1 VTAVAADNRQIR
13 VAALM
18 DTAQVSGP
26 GRQLAALIPA
36 LAGAGIEM
44 HVVLFRRIGRPSPA
58 YADFL
63 GAAGIAHTILPE
75 RGRFDLALLD
85 RAQDL
90 LDGWAPDIVQ
100 THSYRPTAIAY
111 ALRRR
116 GARWRWLGFFHGTT
130 NENLKVRAY
139 HWLDRHLLAAADR
152 IVVMS
157 RPQAERFGGAG
168 QRVRQIH
175 NAVLPAPAGGLLD
188 DALAARI
195 ASIPGPRVG
204 VIGRLSHEKGVD
216 LFLDAFGRLTRGGM
230 HAHAVIA
237 GDGPE
242 RERLAGQAAALG
254 LAERVHFLG
263 PVYPVEPLYPLLDVV
278 VIPSRSEGLPNVLL
292 EALRADRRVVST
304 DVGAVSEVLD
314 EPAAG
319 RVVPPLRPDALAT
332 AMGAALAESSQAGTA
347 ARAAAA
353 DRFSLHRRVEAHVSL
368 YRELLGR
375 PATRPA
381 VSDAVLR

>member
-1 VTAVAADNRQIR
+1 MIVATDPLPPIR

-18 DTAQVSGP
+18 DTIQVSGP
-26 GRQLAALIPA
+26 GRQLAAVIPS
-36 LAGAGIEM
+36 LAAAGIAVK
-44 HVVLFRRIGRPSPA
+44 VVLFHRSGRPRPP

-63 GAAGIAHTILPE
+63 ADAGIDHAVLSE
-75 RGRFDLALLD
+75 RGRFDLALVG
-85 RAQDL
+85 RVASL

-130 NENLKVRAY
+130 NENLKVRVY

-175 NAVLPAPAGGLLD
+175 NAVLPAPADGLLD
-188 DALAARI
+188 DALSARI

-216 LFLDAFGRLTRGGM
+216 LFL
-230 HAHAVIA
+230 V
-237 GDGPE
+237 
-242 RERLAGQAAALG
+242 
-254 LAERVHFLG
+254 
-263 PVYPVEPLYPLLDVV
+263 
-278 VIPSRSEGLPNVLL
+278 PSASWH
-292 EALRADRRVVST
+292 
-304 DVGAVSEVLD
+304 
-314 EPAAG
+314 AAG
-319 RVVPPLRPDALAT
+319 
-332 AMGAALAESSQAGTA
+332 
-347 ARAAAA
+347 
-353 DRFSLHRRVEAHVSL
+353 
-368 YRELLGR
+368 
-375 PATRPA
+375 
-381 VSDAVLR
+381 

>member
-1 VTAVAADNRQIR
+1 MIVATDPLPPIR

-18 DTAQVSGP
+18 DTIQVSGP
-26 GRQLAALIPA
+26 GRQLAAVIPSLTA
-36 LAGAGIEM
+36 AGIAVK
-44 HVVLFRRIGRPSPA
+44 VVLFHRSGRPRPP

-63 GAAGIAHTILPE
+63 ADAGIDHAVLPE
-75 RGRFDLALLD
+75 RGRFDLALVA
-85 RAQDL
+85 RVASL
-90 LDGWAPDIVQ
+90 LDEWAPDIVQ

-116 GARWRWLGFFHGTT
+116 GGRWRWLGFFHGTT
-130 NENLKVRAY
+130 NENLKVRVY

-188 DALAARI
+188 DALSARI

-216 LFLDAFGRLTRGGM
+216 LFLDAFDRLTRGGVD
-230 HAHAVIA
+230 AHAVIA

-254 LAERVHFLG
+254 LAGRVHFLG

-314 EPAAG
+314 DPSAG
-319 RVVPPLRPDALAT
+319 RVVPPLRPDALAA
-332 AMGAALAESSQAGTA
+332 AMGAALTEAPQAGTA

-368 YRELLGR
+368 YREVLGR
-375 PATRPA
+375 PAIRPA
-381 VSDAVLR
+381 ASDTVLR